1 MARWEYALLVR
12 RRAPGGAVTIT
23 WYAPDGSGEDRTQFG
38 TKALVHLN
46 RAGAVGWELVEV
58 TAYYHPERSELRVDR
73 YHLKR
78 VVPPQSTVDLQ
89 RHQQQRQ
96 QRPQPASGATAPGRG

>member
-12 RRAPGGAVTIT
+12 RRAPGGVVTIT
-23 WYAPDGSGEDRTQFG
+23 WYGPDGTGEDRTNGG

-46 RAGAVGWELVEV
+46 RAGALGWELVEV

-78 VVPPQSTVDLQ
+78 QVQPQPPGSVDLR
-89 RHQQQRQ
+89 RHPEQRQ
-96 QRPQPASGATAPGRG
+96 PQRPQPAAGPSR